1 MRAGEERGNRMR
13 WLDSITNA
21 MDTNLG
27 KLWDMVR
34 DKEAGMLQTME
45 SQRVRHDLSNLA
57 QHKVSELN

>member
-1 MRAGEERGNRMR
+1 MR

-34 DKEAGMLQTME
+34 DKEAGMLQTMG
-45 SQRVRHDLSNLA
+45 SQRVRHNWVTEQQKQLCNSIL
-57 QHKVSELN
+57 L